1 MKLFMKSHTV
11 LLVGKN
17 ADLLKN
23 GLAEFLVRRIEN
35 IETGEEKRGYSSVFT
50 IFHHPIEVIAGSTR
64 HCRRCSKCRATEER
78 IEGSSIETV
87 SRIHGAHRW

>member
-1 MKLFMKSHTV
+1 MKLFVKFHKV
-11 LLVGKN
+11 LPVGKN
-17 ADLLKN
+17 ADLSKN

-50 IFHHPIEVIAGSTR
+50 IFHHLIEVIAGSTR
-64 HCRRCSKCRATEER
+64 HCRRSSKCRATEER
-78 IEGSSIETV
+78 IEGSIETE